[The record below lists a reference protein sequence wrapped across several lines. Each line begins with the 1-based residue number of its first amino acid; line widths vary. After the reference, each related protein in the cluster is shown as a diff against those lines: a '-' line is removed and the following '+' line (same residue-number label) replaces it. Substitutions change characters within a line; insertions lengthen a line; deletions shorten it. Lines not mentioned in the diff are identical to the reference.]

1 MKRAIFTLVVT
12 ALIFSSCK
20 QTTDNKG
27 ADPIQEFD
35 IVILNGRVM
44 DPETNFDAVRNVGIK
59 DGKIALI
66 TEETIKGKETIDAE
80 WHVVAPGFI
89 DTHYHTTDLF
99 GAKLGLADGITTAMD
114 FPHTSLSVKP
124 EKYNQ

>member
-1 MKRAIFTLVVT
+1 MKKVIITVIIAAFV
-12 ALIFSSCK
+12 FGSCQQTSK
-20 QTTDNKG
+20 QSQVN
-27 ADPIQEFD
+27 PNQEFD
-35 IVILNGRVM
+35 VVIQNGRVM
-44 DPETNFDAVRNVGIK
+44 DPETNFDAVRNVGVK

-66 TEETIKGKETIDAE
+66 TEKEIKGTETIDAE
-80 WHVVAPGFI
+80 GHVVAPGFI

-99 GAKLGLADGITTAMD
+99 GAKFGLADGITTAMG